1 MGTRWSYT
9 IPLSII
15 VQTPGQIK
23 TLFPHTR
30 LSSDERTKRNVG
42 VCHTAAC
49 PLSGSEAPLLL
60 LCMPAAGALKLAA
73 LKQNSAPDA
82 AGTHSIRYGP

>member
-30 LSSDERTKRNVG
+30 LSSDERTKRTYVVQTGHICYNNFKG
-42 VCHTAAC
+42 GEADE
-49 PLSGSEAPLLL
+49 PIRSGS
-60 LCMPAAGALKLAA
+60 
-73 LKQNSAPDA
+73 
-82 AGTHSIRYGP
+82 